1 MMRSPMLGEFMGTF
15 AMMVLGNGVV
25 AGCLLRR
32 SKVEGSGWIAIS
44 IAWGL
49 AVFCGIFVSN
59 LFGSPD
65 AHLNPAI
72 TLAFAVQRGSFA
84 HLLPFVVAQMT
95 GAFLGAIVVW
105 LFYYPHWA
113 VTEDPAV
120 KLGVFCTS
128 PAIRAYAWN
137 LLSEIVATF
146 LLVIILG
153 AISSHLVLSTGAVAG
168 LSPFLVGCVVTA
180 IGLCLGG
187 TTGYAINPAR
197 DFAPRC
203 AHAILPIAGKGG
215 SDWGYAWIPVVGP
228 CIGGCCAGLL
238 LRAVGA

>member
-1 MMRSPMLGEFMGTF
+1 MTRSPMLGEFMGTF

-25 AGCLLRR
+25 AGCVLKRT
-32 SKVEGSGWIAIS
+32 KAEGSGWLAIS
-44 IAWGL
+44 TAWGF

-59 LFGSPD
+59 LFGSAD

-72 TLAFAVQRGSFA
+72 TLAFAVQRGNFA
-84 HLLPFVVAQMT
+84 NLLPFLTAQMG
-95 GAFLGAIVVW
+95 GAFVAAIVVW

-120 KLGVFCTS
+120 KLGVFCTA

-137 LLSEIVATF
+137 FLSEVVATF

-153 AISSHLVLSTGAVAG
+153 AISSRLVLTTGAVAG
-168 LSPFLVGCVVTA
+168 LSPFLVGCVVWA

-197 DFAPRC
+197 DLAPRF

-215 SDWGYAWIPVVGP
+215 SDWGYAWIPVLGP
-228 CIGGCCAGLL
+228 CVGGCCAGLV
-238 LRAVGA
+238 LRAIGA